1 MVGKKQPECNRY
13 PRLRFNA
20 TTARS
25 PDEGAGYHRSMA
37 TRRHGCYH
45 TPLLSISVCPQNPAM
60 EFQDILHLVRDDFS
74 AVDTCIRDNLR
85 SRVPLVSEVGSYIV
99 ESGGKRLRPL
109 VTLLAARACGYGEG
123 TRHVE
128 MAAIIEMLHTATL
141 LHDDVVDESSLRRG
155 RATVNARWGNPTAV
169 LVGDYLVSR
178 AFQMIAGLHSQ
189 PVLDIMSDGT
199 CVIAEGEVLQLINQ
213 HDPDTTEA
221 RYLEVIHGK
230 TAKMF
235 EAAAECAAALS
246 DPAYREDMAAYA
258 RHLGA
263 AFQIIDDVLD
273 YTSSAEVMG
282 KNVGD
287 DLAEG
292 KPTLP
297 LIQAMKVASPAEAEM
312 VREAIRSGGL
322 DRLQDIIALVQRCG
336 ALDYS
341 LMRARAESDAAIAA
355 LSRLADTPYRSALES
370 LARLALQRD
379 H

>member
-1 MVGKKQPECNRY
+1 MDFSQ
-13 PRLRFNA
+13 
-20 TTARS
+20 
-25 PDEGAGYHRSMA
+25 
-37 TRRHGCYH
+37 
-45 TPLLSISVCPQNPAM
+45 
-60 EFQDILHLVRDDFS
+60 ILDLVRDDFA
-74 AVDTCIRDNLR
+74 AVDACITRHLQ
-85 SRVPLVSEVGSYIV
+85 SRVALVSEVGEYIV
-99 ESGGKRLRPL
+99 RSGGKRLRPL
-109 VTLLAARACGYGEG
+109 VTLLTARACGYSGQQHIE
-123 TRHVE
+123 V
-128 MAAIIEMLHTATL
+128 AAIIEMLHTATL
-141 LHDDVVDESSLRRG
+141 LHDDVVDESTLRRG

-178 AFQMIAGLHSQ
+178 AFQMIAGLHNQ
-189 PVLDIMSDGT
+189 AVLDIMATGT

-235 EAAAECAAALS
+235 EAAAECAAALV
-246 DPAYREDMAAYA
+246 DPRWRQAAAAYA

-273 YTSSAEVMG
+273 YTSSADAMG

-297 LIQAMKVASPAEAEM
+297 LIQAMALGTPAEAEM
-312 VREAIRSGGL
+312 VREAIRHGGL
-322 DRLQDIIALVQRCG
+322 DNLQAIIELVQRCG
-336 ALDYS
+336 ALDYTRQ
-341 LMRARAESDAAIAA
+341 RAAMESEAAIAA
-355 LSRLADTPYRSALES
+355 LAPLPDSPYRDALIA
-370 LARLALQRD
+370 LARQALHRD

>member
-1 MVGKKQPECNRY
+1 MDFK
-13 PRLRFNA
+13 
-20 TTARS
+20 
-25 PDEGAGYHRSMA
+25 
-37 TRRHGCYH
+37 
-45 TPLLSISVCPQNPAM
+45 
-60 EFQDILHLVRDDFS
+60 DILHLVRDDFT
-74 AVDTCIRDNLR
+74 AVDACITANLQ
-85 SRVPLVSEVGSYIV
+85 SRVPLVSEVGEYIV
-99 ESGGKRLRPL
+99 QSGGKRLRPL
-109 VTLLAARACGYGEG
+109 VTLLSARACGYQGSQ
-123 TRHVE
+123 HVNV
-128 MAAIIEMLHTATL
+128 AAIIEMLHTATL

-178 AFQMIAGLHSQ
+178 AFQMIASLGSQ
-189 PVLDIMSDGT
+189 DILDIMADGT

-246 DPAYREDMAAYA
+246 TPAYRPATGAYA

-297 LIQAMKVASPAEAEM
+297 LIQAMILGTPAEAEM
-312 VREAIRSGGL
+312 VREAIRTGGL
-322 DRLQDIIALVQRCG
+322 DHLQEIIALVQRSG
-336 ALDYS
+336 ALQYS
-341 LMRARAESDAAIAA
+341 HDRARQESDAAIAA
-355 LSRLADTPYRSALES
+355 LAPLPASPYREALEH
-370 LARLALQRD
+370 LARLALDRN

>member
-1 MVGKKQPECNRY
+1 MDFK
-13 PRLRFNA
+13 
-20 TTARS
+20 
-25 PDEGAGYHRSMA
+25 
-37 TRRHGCYH
+37 
-45 TPLLSISVCPQNPAM
+45 
-60 EFQDILHLVRDDFS
+60 DILHLVRDDFS
-74 AVDTCIRDNLR
+74 AVDACITANLQ
-85 SRVPLVSEVGSYIV
+85 SRVPLVSEVGEYIV
-99 ESGGKRLRPL
+99 QSGGKRLRPL
-109 VTLLAARACGYGEG
+109 VTLLSARACGYQGQQ
-123 TRHVE
+123 HVRV
-128 MAAIIEMLHTATL
+128 AAIIEMLHTATL

-155 RATVNARWGNPTAV
+155 RSTVNARWGNPTAV

-178 AFQMIAGLHSQ
+178 AFQMIASLNSQ
-189 PVLDIMSDGT
+189 DILDIMADGT

-246 DPAYREDMAAYA
+246 TPAYRPAMAAYA

-297 LIQAMKVASPAEAEM
+297 LIQAMILGTPAEADM
-312 VREAIRSGGL
+312 VREAIRTGGL
-322 DRLQDIIALVQRCG
+322 EHLQEIITLVQRCG
-336 ALDYS
+336 ALQYS
-341 LMRARAESDAAIAA
+341 HDRARQESEAAIAA
-355 LSRLADTPYRSALES
+355 LAPLPVGPYREALEH
-370 LARLALQRD
+370 LARLALERN

>member
-1 MVGKKQPECNRY
+1 MDFK
-13 PRLRFNA
+13 
-20 TTARS
+20 
-25 PDEGAGYHRSMA
+25 
-37 TRRHGCYH
+37 
-45 TPLLSISVCPQNPAM
+45 
-60 EFQDILHLVRDDFS
+60 DILHLVKDDFA
-74 AVDTCIRDNLR
+74 AVDACILENLQ
-85 SRVPLVSEVGSYIV
+85 SRVPLVSEVGTYIV
-99 ESGGKRLRPL
+99 QSGGKRLRPL
-109 VTLLAARACGYGEG
+109 VTLLAARACGYEG
-123 TRHVE
+123 RDHIT

-178 AFQMIAGLHSQ
+178 AFQMIASLHSQ

-213 HDPDTTEA
+213 HDPGTTEA

-246 DPAYREDMAAYA
+246 NPSFRQNLAAYA
-258 RHLGA
+258 RHLGS

-273 YTSSAEVMG
+273 YTSSADIMG

-297 LIQAMKVASPAEAEM
+297 LIRAIQIAAPADAEM

-322 DRLQDIIALVQRCG
+322 EQLDRIIALVRDCG

-341 LMRARAESDAAIAA
+341 RQRAREESDAAAAA
-355 LSRLADTPYRSALES
+355 LTSLTSSAYRDALTQ
-370 LARLALQRD
+370 LARIAVQRD